1 MAGGQRMS
9 QMIEHRQ
16 VGSVGAKSTIPTT
29 VDLQVDSRLTSW
41 ESEKRTIVVQSSTFL
56 NEFGK
61 IFEGTQTMTVV
72 RYRQRVAAFLSGF
85 PLCGLLGAHRFY
97 TAKCASALAMA
108 VLTLGA
114 TAGLLVALLFPEE
127 FRDEELIE
135 EVAIS
140 RPQSLLLLLC
150 AVVLGLVLIMS
161 WVDCCKIRSGKW
173 RDGHGDPLST
183 GVLGAPP
190 YSHNRPKAHI
200 LSYEEAAPKDLPSFI
215 GEAGNAT
222 PMTVTAQTI
231 TGQEIRLET
240 RADATIGA
248 LKLLIEEQTG
258 TAVGMQ
264 RLVFN
269 DKPYRDDVA
278 LWGIGVRDGAK
289 ITLVMREA
297 VPPPTEAAPE
307 EGC

>member
-1 MAGGQRMS
+1 M
-9 QMIEHRQ
+9 
-16 VGSVGAKSTIPTT
+16 VVLIP
-29 VDLQVDSRLTSW
+29 
-41 ESEKRTIVVQSSTFL
+41 
-56 NEFGK
+56 
-61 IFEGTQTMTVV
+61 
-72 RYRQRVAAFLSGF
+72 
-85 PLCGLLGAHRFY
+85 
-97 TAKCASALAMA
+97 
-108 VLTLGA
+108 
-114 TAGLLVALLFPEE
+114 
-127 FRDEELIE
+127 
-135 EVAIS
+135 
-140 RPQSLLLLLC
+140 C

-161 WVDCCKIRSGKW
+161 WVDLCKIRSLEW
-173 RDGHGDPLST
+173 RDGYGDPLST
-183 GVLGAPP
+183 GVLGVPP

-222 PMTVTAQTI
+222 PMTVAAQTI
-231 TGQEIRLET
+231 TGQAIRLET

-278 LWGIGVRDGAK
+278 LWGIGVRDGSK
-289 ITLVMREA
+289 ITLVMRET